1 MIDPT
6 DPFFAPLWRRVVIV
20 ALCLGWALFEVATGS
35 PGWALMFGAAGA
47 YAAFKLLGP
56 GYRHAQEDKD
66 KNDG

>member
-6 DPFFAPLWRRVVIV
+6 DPFFAPLWRRIVIV

-56 GYRHAQEDKD
+56 GYRRAHEDKD

>member
-20 ALCLGWALFEVATGS
+20 GLCLGWALVEVLNGS
-35 PGWALMFGAAGA
+35 PGWALMFGAVGA

-56 GYRHAQEDKD
+56 GYRAAIADKEKD
-66 KNDG
+66 DV